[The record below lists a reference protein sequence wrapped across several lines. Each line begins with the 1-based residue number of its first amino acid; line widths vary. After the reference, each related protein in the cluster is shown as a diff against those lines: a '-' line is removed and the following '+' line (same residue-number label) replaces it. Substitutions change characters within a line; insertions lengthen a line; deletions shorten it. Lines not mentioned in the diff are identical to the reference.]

1 MFGYKKVTEDEEKV
15 LKFYSERKDMIEYI
29 MHNTVIMPQLIRVGA
44 ASVREYKAT
53 NKNFTSIPKS
63 VMKAQ
68 WTLLKAVEQE
78 F

>member
-15 LKFYSERKDMIEYI
+15 LKFYSERKDMIEYV
-29 MHNTVIMPQLIRVGA
+29 MDNTVIMPQMIRIGYS
-44 ASVREYKAT
+44 SVREYKAT

-68 WTLLKAVEQE
+68 WALLKAVEQE

>member
-15 LKFYSERKDMIEYI
+15 LKFYSERKDMIEYV
-29 MHNTVIMPQLIRVGA
+29 MDNTVIMPQLIRIGSS
-44 ASVREYKAT
+44 SVREYKAA

-68 WTLLKAVEQE
+68 WTLLKPVEQE

>member
-1 MFGYKKVTEDEEKV
+1 MFGYKKGTEDEEKV
-15 LKFYSERKDMIEYI
+15 LKFYSERKDMIEYV
-29 MHNTVIMPQLIRVGA
+29 MDNTVIMPQMIRIGYS
-44 ASVREYKAT
+44 SVREYKDA

>member
-29 MHNTVIMPQLIRVGA
+29 MHNTAIMPQLIRVGA
-44 ASVREYKAT
+44 ASVREYKDT
-53 NKNFTSIPKS
+53 NKNFARIPKS